1 MIKSFAIAC
10 VLAFLTSSSLARTPE
25 PDPENIF
32 MSEIVDRAIDDYIR
46 PSFARLAAT
55 TLDLQDTLSDY
66 CEQPSESGLL
76 SVHALFAGVVEAWSA
91 VEFLRFGPLIDDN
104 RLERLYFWP
113 DRRGLGLKRITQAL
127 REQEEDV
134 ASAQALA
141 EKSVAVQG
149 LGALD
154 YLLYGTGSEELG
166 DSTPTGRFRCGF
178 ALGVATNMAAIS
190 SELRDDWANPD
201 GYSALMKNAA
211 DDNPVYR
218 TSLEAASEIRDAILE
233 GLDIAS
239 DLKLKSALGEDS
251 SSAAPKRSPLWR
263 SGQTFPALLANVDAI
278 QKLLEAA
285 GFTEG
290 LPDEGQYLVNA
301 LPFEFS
307 NVKQAIGAVDLPVEE
322 AFTDPHMRGKLIYAT
337 IAIDSL
343 RDMIGEQMGAY
354 LGFQPGFSS
363 LDGD

>member
-1 MIKSFAIAC
+1 MMKSLAIAC
-10 VLAFLTSSSLARTPE
+10 LLAFLTTSSHAQTLE
-25 PDPENIF
+25 PDSEGF
-32 MSEIVDRAIDDYIR
+32 MSGIVDRAIDDYIR

-55 TLDLQDTLSDY
+55 TQDLQDTLSDY
-66 CEQPSESGLL
+66 CEQPSESGLAA
-76 SVHALFAGVVEAWSA
+76 VHTQFGDVVEAWSA

-127 REQEEDV
+127 REQEDDV

-154 YLLYGTGSEELG
+154 YLLYGAGSESLG
-166 DSTPTGRFRCGF
+166 DSTMSGRFRCGF
-178 ALGVATNMAAIS
+178 AYAVATNMATIS
-190 SELRDDWANPD
+190 AELREDWANPD
-201 GYSALMKNAA
+201 GYSALLKHPA

-239 DLKLKSALGEDS
+239 DLKLKNALGEDPS
-251 SSAAPKRSPLWR
+251 RAIPKRSALWR
-263 SGQTFPALLANVDAI
+263 SGQTFPALLANVDAL
-278 QKLLEAA
+278 QELLDTA
-285 GFTEG
+285 GFAEG
-290 LPDEGQYLVNA
+290 LPEEGRYLVNA

-307 NVKQAIGAVDLPVEE
+307 NVKRAIGAVDRPVEE
-322 AFTDPHMRGKLIYAT
+322 AFTDPDLRGKLIYAT
-337 IAIDSL
+337 IALDSL
-343 RDMIGEQMGAY
+343 RDMIGDQMGAY